1 MIGTTIEVWRRRA
14 LDSHQ
19 QNRQLPAVAS
29 TDIVML
35 ARLYIGQRVKYNG
48 HEYQVMNYG
57 PWGVRIE
64 SGYGRQHCILVVP
77 AYELQSA

>member
-1 MIGTTIEVWRRRA
+1 MTPNPIERCLHPVR
-14 LDSHQ
+14 L
-19 QNRQLPAVAS
+19 AS
-29 TDIVML
+29 
-35 ARLYIGQRVKYNG
+35 LYIGQRVKYNG

-77 AYELQSA
+77 AYELESAEH